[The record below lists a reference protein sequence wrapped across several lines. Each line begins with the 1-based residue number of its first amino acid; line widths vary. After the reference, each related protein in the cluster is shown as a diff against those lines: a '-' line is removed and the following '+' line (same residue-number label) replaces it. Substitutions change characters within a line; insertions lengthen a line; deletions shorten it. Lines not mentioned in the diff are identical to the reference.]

1 MKNALRLNPELIR
14 EAEFAGRLNKRSTPK
29 QIEYWAEIG
38 KHVAQLINPNDLI
51 AVSQGF
57 ATLRLETVSGQ
68 PLDTDD
74 VFNAVEQM
82 QKTGK
87 LSQSV
92 SNAPVRYESS
102 STLPGLLDRV
112 LPDGS
117 RESGRFQDGQFIPCS
132 AVS

>member
-38 KHVAQLINPNDLI
+38 KQVAQLINPDDLI

-57 ATLRLETVSGQ
+57 AKLRLETALGQ
-68 PLDTDD
+68 PLNTDD

-82 QKTGK
+82 QKTGQ
-87 LSQSV
+87 LSQRV

-102 STLPGLLDRV
+102 STVPGLLDRV

-117 RESGRFQDGQFIPCS
+117 REAGRFQNGQFIPYS
-132 AVS
+132 KVS